1 MAERAKLVE
10 LPDTGFYTLP
20 IARDLIG
27 ILPPLGEEAA
37 RIRLRVVAATT
48 LDLPLSQKTLVALVH

>member
-10 LPDTGFYTLP
+10 LPDTGLYTLP
-20 IARDLIG
+20 IARDLVG

-37 RIRLRVVAATT
+37 RIRLRVAVSAT
-48 LDLPLSQKTLVALVH
+48 LDFLCHKKP